1 MEKTVTFL
9 RMPSQT
15 PPLYPYLE
23 AHHQK
28 RAVTPTL
35 YKRMLASNIRP
46 FLQTLRGETLEP
58 YDILSHGVTVSYQ
71 ANEYIHWKLQKSTR
85 ANLKKAS

>member
-1 MEKTVTFL
+1 
-9 RMPSQT
+9 
-15 PPLYPYLE
+15 
-23 AHHQK
+23 
-28 RAVTPTL
+28 
-35 YKRMLASNIRP
+35 MLASNIRP